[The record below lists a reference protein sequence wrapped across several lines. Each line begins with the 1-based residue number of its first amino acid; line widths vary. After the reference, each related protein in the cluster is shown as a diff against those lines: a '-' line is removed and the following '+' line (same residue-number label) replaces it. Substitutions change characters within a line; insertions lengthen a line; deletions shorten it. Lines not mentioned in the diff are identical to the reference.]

1 MRIGID
7 ARNILNPE
15 YGDAI
20 GAGHYTYQLIRHLL
34 KQDSE
39 NEYVLF
45 FDYRVRQKDVKK
57 FTQKNVS
64 IRFYPFSDYKKYLPG
79 AYNEILGRATLVREK
94 LDILHSTSPM
104 SRIPASYDGKTIT
117 SFSHLGVVS
126 HPELYPQVR
135 RMRDRALI
143 RFMARKSDRVIAVS
157 QSLSDDLEHYDA
169 SIKEKMSVIHP
180 GVDSRFFDDP
190 KNDGSAYREKHG
202 IATPYILYLGTLSP
216 INNITRLLEAFSLF
230 CKQSKQYE
238 KYTLVVA
245 GKRGWLSKEY
255 KRIAKDFGVGS
266 NTVFTGYVVGDDLVP
281 LFKNS
286 EFFVMPS
293 LYEGFGSTVLEALA
307 TGTPTIAS
315 RVNSLPEV
323 AGESAFFV
331 DPYDTQAL
339 ADAMDAFAKDKTF
352 RESFGEKGPEQAKR
366 YSWEKTAEKTRALYK
381 ELYKN

>member
-34 KQDSE
+34 KQDTE

-45 FDYRVRQKDVKK
+45 FDYRVRQKDIKK
-57 FTQKNVS
+57 FTQKNVK

-79 AYNEILGRATLVREK
+79 AYNELLGRATLVREK

-104 SRIPASYDGKTIT
+104 SRIPASYDGKTVT
-117 SFSHLGVVS
+117 SFSHLGVFA
-126 HPELYPQVR
+126 HPELYPQMR

-143 RFMARKSDRVIAVS
+143 RFMARKSDKIVAVS
-157 QSLSDDLEHYDA
+157 QSLAEDLGHRDEQ
-169 SIKEKMSVIHP
+169 IEKKISVIHP
-180 GVDSRFFDDP
+180 GVDSRFFEAP
-190 KNDGSAYREKHG
+190 QNNGSAYREKHG
-202 IATPYILYLGTLSP
+202 ITTPYILYLGTLSP

-230 CKQSKQYE
+230 RKQSKENE

-315 RVNSLPEV
+315 RVNSLPEI
-323 AGESAFFV
+323 AGDAAFFV
-331 DPYDTQAL
+331 DPHDTEAL
-339 ADAMDAFAKDKTF
+339 ADAMKRFASDKDF
-352 RESFGEKGPEQAKR
+352 RESFGKKGPSQAKK
-366 YSWEKTAEKTRALYK
+366 YTWETTAQKMLDVYTNLYK
-381 ELYKN
+381 Q